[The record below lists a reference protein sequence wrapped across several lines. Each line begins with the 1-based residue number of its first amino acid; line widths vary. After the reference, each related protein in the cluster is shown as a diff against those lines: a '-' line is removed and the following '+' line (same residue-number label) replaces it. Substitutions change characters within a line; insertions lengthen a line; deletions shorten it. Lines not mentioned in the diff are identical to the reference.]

1 MGRCPR
7 APFVPRHN
15 LRPPRGTAGEGPSG
29 PRPLARSDEGAAG
42 VESGERPSC
51 TTNSRPTFGVL
62 ILDESRERN
71 GSRSRPRTL
80 LVQPGRLGAYRGR
93 HATEAAK
100 DAGSRSHTT
109 NRWCTF
115 ANEAELMKDSRDRDD
130 ARHAALRQDSLET
143 ERQPGLGTSDL
154 PARFRLADL
163 LAGLSVA
170 CDLGFGLPPEEAM
183 RSCLVATAL
192 ARKLGLAEE
201 VVSDTFYT
209 ALLLHVGCTGFAHE
223 TAAMFGDELVVLAA
237 VARTNVADPREIVT
251 KVLPAAMRGRGPLA
265 KARTAG
271 YTVVRGQA
279 FGKAFDTGS
288 CEVASRTAQRIGLG
302 EGVQQALYDTGE
314 WWKGGAAP
322 RGIRGEDIALP
333 ARIARV
339 AADAVALDDIGE
351 VDEVAEGVR
360 RRGGVT
366 LDPAVVEA
374 FVADAREMLS
384 EASAGDPRERVLDV
398 EPEPVAERRA
408 TDLREVAAAFG
419 DIADLKTPFTH
430 GHSGE
435 VARLATQ
442 AAERLRLD
450 ARTVRSLEVAALLH
464 DVGRAAVSNVVW
476 EKPGPLTR
484 AEWEQ
489 VRLHAYHSE
498 RILATSRSLEPMAAT
513 AGMHHERL
521 DGSGYHRGCRG
532 REATPAS
539 RVLATADAF
548 QAMTQARPHRAA
560 LPPEQAAAELRREAR
575 AGRLDS
581 DAVAAVLD
589 AAGHKRGRRTDLRP
603 GGLSEREIEVV
614 RLVADG
620 CSNPEI
626 AQRLVISRRTAEHHV
641 QNVYAKL
648 GIASRPAVALFA
660 LEHDLLAPSSR
671 A

>member
-1 MGRCPR
+1 MGADARTHR
-7 APFVPRHN
+7 
-15 LRPPRGTAGEGPSG
+15 PRGLDGE
-29 PRPLARSDEGAAG
+29 
-42 VESGERPSC
+42 
-51 TTNSRPTFGVL
+51 
-62 ILDESRERN
+62 I
-71 GSRSRPRTL
+71 
-80 LVQPGRLGAYRGR
+80 
-93 HATEAAK
+93 
-100 DAGSRSHTT
+100 
-109 NRWCTF
+109 
-115 ANEAELMKDSRDRDD
+115 
-130 ARHAALRQDSLET
+130 
-143 ERQPGLGTSDL
+143 ERQPGPGGGEL

-170 CDLGFGLPPEEAM
+170 CDVGFGLPPEEAM

-192 ARKLGLAEE
+192 ARKMGLGED

-223 TAAMFGDELVVLAA
+223 TAALFGDELAVLGA

-251 KVLPAAMRGRGPLA
+251 KVLPAAMRGRSPIA

-271 YTVVRGQA
+271 YTIARGQA
-279 FGKAFDTGS
+279 FGRAFDTGS
-288 CEVASRTAQRIGLG
+288 CEVASRTAERIGLG

-339 AADAVALDDIGE
+339 AADAVALDDVAE
-351 VDEVAEGVR
+351 VDVVTEGVR
-360 RRGGVT
+360 RRAGVT
-366 LDPAVVEA
+366 LDPSVVEA
-374 FVADAREMLS
+374 FVENSGEVIA
-384 EASAGDPRERVLDV
+384 EASAGDPRERVLDM

-408 TDLREVAAAFG
+408 TDLPEVAAAFG

-430 GHSGE
+430 GHSGS

-450 ARTVRSLEVAALLH
+450 ARTVSSLEVAALLH

-489 VRLHAYHSE
+489 VRMHAYHSE

-521 DGSGYHRGCRG
+521 DGSGYHRGCRA
-532 REATPAS
+532 RDVPPAA
-539 RVLATADAF
+539 RVLAAADAF

-560 LPPEQAAAELRREAR
+560 LSPEQASGELRGEAR

-589 AAGHKRGRRTDLRP
+589 VAGHGGGRRTDLRP

-626 AQRLVISRRTAEHHV
+626 ARRLVISRRTAEHHV
-641 QNVYAKL
+641 QNVYTKL
-648 GIASRPAVALFA
+648 GVASRPAVALFA
-660 LEHDLLAPSSR
+660 LEHDLLRPARPPDPAR
-671 A
+671 QQR

>member
-1 MGRCPR
+1 VGGDPGTRLPR
-7 APFVPRHN
+7 DQDR
-15 LRPPRGTAGEGPSG
+15 
-29 PRPLARSDEGAAG
+29 
-42 VESGERPSC
+42 
-51 TTNSRPTFGVL
+51 
-62 ILDESRERN
+62 
-71 GSRSRPRTL
+71 
-80 LVQPGRLGAYRGR
+80 
-93 HATEAAK
+93 AT
-100 DAGSRSHTT
+100 R
-109 NRWCTF
+109 
-115 ANEAELMKDSRDRDD
+115 
-130 ARHAALRQDSLET
+130 
-143 ERQPGLGTSDL
+143 RQPELGTGDL

-192 ARKLGLAEE
+192 ARKMELGED

-223 TAAMFGDELVVLAA
+223 TTALFGDELAVLGT

-251 KVLPAAMRGRGPLA
+251 KVVPVAIRGRGLVA

-271 YTVVRGQA
+271 YAVVRGQA

-314 WWKGGAAP
+314 WWKGGNAP
-322 RGIRGEDIALP
+322 RGIRGEDIAVP
-333 ARIARV
+333 ARVARV
-339 AADAVALDDIGE
+339 AADAVALDDIGDVE
-351 VDEVAEGVR
+351 VVVDGVR
-360 RRGGVT
+360 RRAGIT
-366 LDPAVVEA
+366 LDPSVVEA
-374 FVADAREMLS
+374 FLENAGEVIA
-384 EASAGDPRERVLDV
+384 EASAGDPRERVLQM
-398 EPEPVAERRA
+398 EPEPVAQRRTA
-408 TDLREVAAAFG
+408 DLREVAAAFG

-430 GHSGE
+430 GHSGD
-435 VARLATQ
+435 VASLATQ
-442 AAERLRLD
+442 AAKGLRLD
-450 ARTVRSLEVAALLH
+450 PRTVSRLEVAALLH
-464 DVGRAAVSNVVW
+464 DVGRAAVSNIVW

-489 VRLHAYHSE
+489 VRMHTYHSE
-498 RILATSRSLEPMAAT
+498 RILATSRSLEPMAPT

-521 DGSGYHRGCRG
+521 DGSGYHRGSRA
-532 REATPAS
+532 REVPLAA
-539 RVLATADAF
+539 RVLAAADAF

-560 LPPEQAAAELRREAR
+560 FPPEQAAEELRREGR

-589 AAGHKRGRRTDLRP
+589 AAGQKRGRRSDLRP

-626 AQRLVISRRTAEHHV
+626 ARRLVISRRTAEHHV
-641 QNVYAKL
+641 QNVYTKL
-648 GIASRPAVALFA
+648 GVASRPAVALFA
-660 LEHDLLAPSSR
+660 LEHDLLAPSSP